1 MSVNPKDNFKSRVIN
16 LESFLTGKPNKIVKK
31 VVDLLGSEEEDEKNI
46 IRSIDEHWI
55 VFLFECNGEV
65 NGALITSKDI
75 SSYKSKQIS
84 DIVTKYFER
93 AIPTTSKS
101 TANCE
106 VVIKSFFPK
115 IFENNVICEI
125 YKF

>member
-1 MSVNPKDNFKSRVIN
+1 MSVNPKDHFKSRIIN
-16 LESFLTGKPNKIVKK
+16 LESFLTGKSNKIVKK
-31 VVDLLGSEEEDEKNI
+31 VVDLLGPEEEDEKTI

-75 SSYKSKQIS
+75 SSHKSKQLS
-84 DIVTKYFER
+84 DIVTKYLKR
-93 AIPTTSKS
+93 VIPTTSKS

-106 VVIKSFFPK
+106 VVIKSFFPE